1 MVYFRA
7 SFQSPL
13 PWTGR
18 GQEFYMRDAVD
29 PIPGSFTDSGAVESY
44 TSYPGTSLIGE
55 LVGWDVFTWFIIWL
69 CMFRGMGLT
78 GRVVYFTMG
87 LPVIMTII
95 LIGRSVSLENAGA
108 GIKLYF
114 ATWYGSKLADG
125 KIWQDAVGQVF

>member
-1 MVYFRA
+1 M
-7 SFQSPL
+7 
-13 PWTGR
+13 GR
-18 GQEFYMRDAVD
+18 KPTLRSYV
-29 PIPGSFTDSGAVESY
+29 SFTMNALKKLGSWLAPPPQKADDGRDQWPSRMSFILASCGGA
-44 TSYPGTSLIGE
+44 IGMGN
-55 LVGWDVFTWFIIWL
+55 LLRFPSQVYNNLGV
-69 CMFRGMGLT
+69 GLT

-125 KIWQDAVGQVF
+125 KIWQDAVGQV